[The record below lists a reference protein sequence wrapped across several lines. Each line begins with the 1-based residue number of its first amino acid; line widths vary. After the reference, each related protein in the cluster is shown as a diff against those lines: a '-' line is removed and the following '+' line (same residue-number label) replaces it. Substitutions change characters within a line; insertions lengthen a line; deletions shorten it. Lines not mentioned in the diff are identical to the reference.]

1 MTTIGTFSEAQH
13 EQFMEEGFLRL
24 GKVLTVDAFRA
35 LQRRMDDIMLGSVSY
50 ENMRFQFFDSCSG
63 KVRRTVGNESNFL
76 DFRRIDDLEQD
87 PVFLAYIQHP
97 LYRQITRRY
106 IGAEVSVFRSMF
118 MNKPAGHGSAE
129 QGTDLVWHQDV
140 GEGWGIDTNPFVT
153 VWIALDDATVANGCM
168 QIVPGSHKHGVINK
182 GHFPSA
188 EEQTRFIAPGDISD
202 LEADSGEAILLH
214 NLLLHR
220 SGVNPSPAR
229 RRAFSVTYMDAAT
242 RTLDSGMDFP
252 IVFGSNALEPETVP
266 GKAVDR
272 IGKFYG

>member
-1 MTTIGTFSEAQH
+1 MTTIGTFGESQH

-35 LQRRMDDIMLGSVSY
+35 LQRRMDDIMLGYVTY
-50 ENMRFQFFDSCSG
+50 ENMRFQFFDSSIG
-63 KVRRTVGNESNFL
+63 KLRRTMNNESNFL

-87 PVFLAYIQHP
+87 PVFLPYIQHP

-118 MNKPAGHGSAE
+118 MNKPAGHSSAE
-129 QGTDLVWHQDV
+129 QGTDLGWHQDV

-182 GHFPSA
+182 RHFPSE

-252 IVFGSNALEPETVP
+252 VVFGTNALEPETVP